1 MQEPD
6 ETECWDERSAKPKR
20 QAGSQQQMGMRRTIE
35 LGAMSPT
42 LTKQLRGLKVP
53 KARLL
58 ILDKLADSLTWC
70 YVHGLITEPEHQRAG
85 QRLIA
90 LVGKEVR
97 KAHTAALCEVADKAR
112 PN

>member
-6 ETECWDERSAKPKR
+6 ENECWDERSAKPKR

-35 LGAMSPT
+35 LGAMSPP
-42 LTKQLRGLKVP
+42 LSKQLAGLRVP
-53 KARLL
+53 KARLR

-70 YVHGLITEPEHQRAG
+70 YVHGLLTEPEHQRAG

-97 KAHTAALCEVADKAR
+97 KAHTER
-112 PN
+112 GQR